1 MKLLDI
7 SKNNSKTLNFKID
20 KKLLEKTN
28 YYRGVEPNGA
38 LSQIDYV
45 KKALEEK
52 NQKTKALRSGH
63 EYIKVLNPYTF
74 CDLKDKEE
82 DVLNILT
89 ECLNKLSEINP
100 ILSFGIDEV
109 LVYCKKLFYDVTKKE
124 RELFIKNKQDDI
136 KFENEL

>member
-1 MKLLDI
+1 MDI
-7 SKNNSKTLNFKID
+7 SKNNLKTLNFKID
-20 KKLLEKTN
+20 EKLLEKVN
-28 YYRGVEPNGA
+28 YYRSVEPNGA
-38 LSQIDYV
+38 LSQINYV

-52 NQKTKALRSGH
+52 NQKTRALRSGH
-63 EYIKVLNPYTF
+63 EYIYFLNPYTF

-82 DVLNILT
+82 DVLSILT

-124 RELFIKNKQDDI
+124 RELFIKNNQDDI